1 MRTDTNTRAN
11 HHWFY
16 FCVKNKNKGTFKF
29 NILNFTKNNSL
40 YKQGMRIAIFSKR
53 KSILA
58 ESGNI
63 PIESLGWHYDGDKI
77 IFDVSK
83 LSSQTCI
90 ASNLLYYRLMAGS
103 LEKIYY
109 CLSFEYTFEYTGDEV
124 YFAYSIPYII
134 PIWLKI

>member
-16 FCVKNKNKGTFKF
+16 FCVKNKSKGTFKF

-40 YKQGMRIAIFSKR
+40 YKQGMRIAVFSKR

-90 ASNLLYYRLMAGS
+90 ESNLLYYRLMAGS
-103 LEKIYY
+103 L
-109 CLSFEYTFEYTGDEV
+109 CLVNRAFLT
-124 YFAYSIPYII
+124 
-134 PIWLKI
+134 LK